1 MAVSREDLYK
11 EVWAEPM
18 TTVAAR
24 YEVSSSFLA
33 RVCQRLNVPR
43 PPRGYWAQRAVGI
56 KLKQSPLPAPAPG
69 QELEWVRDGD
79 APRRE
84 PIAGGTGR
92 KKGRGDRPSVHPLLA
107 GAKAHFDHAR
117 DPGYHDEEYVR
128 PYKRYIV
135 DLYVSKEMLDAALT
149 AASQLFLAL
158 EDRGHRVVLAPPQE
172 RYLHKGCVHRE
183 GYEPSGRHDH
193 YGSPQWTPG
202 VATLVFVG
210 HTAYGLTLFEISE
223 EAETRWDET
232 LRKSVRR
239 FPREMSKKIAERISS
254 LAGNTG
260 YVSKS
265 WFPSGRLGLHAYCPR
280 NDIEWEHYWY
290 ESKPGEL
297 VSRAR
302 EISGDL
308 LRAVEQI
315 RKLQEE
321 SDRKAEEWRR
331 KCEAEH
337 REFKRRE
344 AERLRVEEE
353 KRRVEDIEQRIDGF
367 RFARDIREYVAEIRR
382 LVGEASL
389 NIIQGG
395 SLDEF
400 IDWALAYADDVD
412 PLTALREEIQKALK
426 RKGEPKAQDA
436 HASGAEG
443 GGERDGDPGDTRS
456 D

>member
-56 KLKQSPLPAPAPG
+56 KLKQPPLPPPTPG

-84 PIAGGTGR
+84 PMASAGR
-92 KKGRGDRPSVHPLLA
+92 KKGRGDRPAVHPLLV

-117 DPGYHDEEYVR
+117 APGYRDEEYVR

-135 DLYVSKEMLDAALT
+135 DLYVSKEMLDAALK
-149 AASQLFLAL
+149 AASELFLAL

-172 RYLHKGCVHRE
+172 RHTHKGCVHRE
-183 GYEPSGRHDH
+183 GYEPSGRYDH

-210 HTAYGLTLFEISE
+210 DTAYGLTLFEISE
-223 EAETRWDET
+223 EAETRWDEK

-239 FPREMSKKIAERISS
+239 FPREMSKKIVERISS
-254 LAGNTG
+254 LAGDTG

-302 EISGDL
+302 EISADL
-308 LRAVEQI
+308 KRAVEQI

-321 SDRKAEEWRR
+321 SDRKAEDWRR

-337 REFKRRE
+337 REYERRE
-344 AERLRVEEE
+344 AERQRVEAE
-353 KRRVEDIEQRIDGF
+353 KRRVEEIKHRIDGY
-367 RFARDIREYVAEIRR
+367 RLARDIREYVAEVRR
-382 LVGEASL
+382 LVADADL
-389 NIIQGG
+389 KITKGG

-400 IDWALAYADDVD
+400 IDWALGYADGVD
-412 PLTALREEIQKALK
+412 PLTALRDEIQKVLK
-426 RKGEPKAQDA
+426 RKSEPKAEDA
-436 HASGAEG
+436 RASAAEG
-443 GGERDGDPGDTRS
+443 SGESDGEPGDTPS